1 MLSSNVGFAGY
12 LHRLAVSENLY
23 RLAAGFL
30 NAFDFNRDVICA
42 AAAKVSAA
50 AGTPMIWSQLIF
62 ESS

>member
-1 MLSSNVGFAGY
+1 MG
-12 LHRLAVSENLY
+12 ENLY
-23 RLAAGFL
+23 RLAAGF
-30 NAFDFNRDVICA
+30 RDVICA